1 MDRLADYANSN
12 NTNMENNNIDIF
24 ALFKKNIDM
33 IIQMSTDDSLDSF
46 KKLLDLQAAF
56 LKFTLNCYPDNTNY
70 VNNVLES
77 CVSICSKVD
86 RSQFDE
92 NCFKNIVKFLTYP
105 LETMSTTI
113 LSMNQYP
120 KLMDYL

>member
-46 KKLLDLQAAF
+46 KKLLDL
-56 LKFTLNCYPDNTNY
+56 
-70 VNNVLES
+70 
-77 CVSICSKVD
+77 
-86 RSQFDE
+86 
-92 NCFKNIVKFLTYP
+92 
-105 LETMSTTI
+105 
-113 LSMNQYP
+113 
-120 KLMDYL
+120 

>member
-1 MDRLADYANSN
+1 MDRLADYANNN
-12 NTNMENNNIDIF
+12 NTSMDSNNIDIF

-33 IIQMSTDDSLDSF
+33 IIQMSTDDSLDNF

-56 LKFTLNCYPDNTNY
+56 LKFTLNCYPDNTDH

-86 RSQFDE
+86 RS
-92 NCFKNIVKFLTYP
+92 
-105 LETMSTTI
+105 
-113 LSMNQYP
+113 
-120 KLMDYL
+120 